1 MSQPAR
7 PGVSVIIPAYRQAE
21 FITACLDSIAAQTY
35 AGPIEAIVIDDGSP
49 DDSAAVAEA
58 HPLRPVVIRQENQGV
73 SGARNRGIAAASYP
87 LIAFLDADDAW
98 LPEKLD
104 VQVAALMAAGGRGVA
119 FTRYRRVHPD
129 GSSPAGAEHPSP
141 RGEETPSRLIKQ
153 NIIGT
158 STVLTHRDCIAAVG
172 DFPTRDNLLKAGQDY
187 ALWLRIAAYYP
198 MVYVPEVLTLY
209 MVHPNNRVGTDPLK
223 HHSGGL
229 NALRN
234 FYRWAPER
242 FEEITGT
249 TLDRMVLWR
258 TARLTRAL
266 ITHHRVHPP
275 GTLRRALDMAREAAR

>member
-104 VQVAALMAAGGRGVA
+104 VQVAALMAASEPVPARGGWIRWL
-119 FTRYRRVHPD
+119 
-129 GSSPAGAEHPSP
+129 
-141 RGEETPSRLIKQ
+141 PSRR
-153 NIIGT
+153 
-158 STVLTHRDCIAAVG
+158 S
-172 DFPTRDNLLKAGQDY
+172 
-187 ALWLRIAAYYP
+187 
-198 MVYVPEVLTLY
+198 
-209 MVHPNNRVGTDPLK
+209 
-223 HHSGGL
+223 
-229 NALRN
+229 
-234 FYRWAPER
+234 YRPGPSA
-242 FEEITGT
+242 
-249 TLDRMVLWR
+249 
-258 TARLTRAL
+258 TARE
-266 ITHHRVHPP
+266 P
-275 GTLRRALDMAREAAR
+275 GPVSIPARN